1 MEKPWKAVV
10 VPWSQWGGTHTCG
23 FVWAVVIK
31 NQLFLP
37 SNPQYE
43 LASPCLGT
51 HAQKPWLWGCSRM
64 ENKVGSHK
72 NRGAH
77 SWRLRSSCFPLRSS
91 RTKFRLGL
99 NGAPQVEIWPPVFVN
114 PGVNAALDL
123 PIIFTVMIIPH
134 LFHGFPEADG
144 FSSCLWSQHKS
155 LSCAGGWGFPVPLW
169 HLNKAGWAHPEPQIY
184 HHIGRRN
191 CWIFD
196 HQLYERRAE
205 KDLEQLGLKV
215 FISHL
220 YVLGADIYWEI
231 LDGTFASLLKQSDS
245 FSFLI
250 LGRANFRAKQ
260 LQHFMYFKLIFLC
273 QRY

>member
-123 PIIFTVMIIPH
+123 PIIFTVIIIPH

-169 HLNKAGWAHPEPQIY
+169 T
-184 HHIGRRN
+184 
-191 CWIFD
+191 
-196 HQLYERRAE
+196 
-205 KDLEQLGLKV
+205 LEQGRMGSSRAPNL
-215 FISHL
+215 SP
-220 YVLGADIYWEI
+220 YWQKK
-231 LDGTFASLLKQSDS
+231 LLNFWSIITNYMKGGQKKTLSS
-245 FSFLI
+245 WVWRFSFLI
-250 LGRANFRAKQ
+250 
-260 LQHFMYFKLIFLC
+260 FMFWVLIFTGRFWMGLLHH
-273 QRY
+273 YWNNLILFPS

>member
-1 MEKPWKAVV
+1 M

-23 FVWAVVIK
+23 FVWAVIIK

-37 SNPQYE
+37 SNPKCE

-64 ENKVGSHK
+64 ENKVGSHE

-77 SWRLRSSCFPLRSS
+77 SWRLRSSCFPLQSS

-134 LFHGFPEADG
+134 LFQGFPEADG

-169 HLNKAGWAHPEPQIY
+169 TLEQGRMGSSRAPNLSPYWQKKLLNFWSPTIWKE
-184 HHIGRRN
+184 GRKN
-191 CWIFD
+191 
-196 HQLYERRAE
+196 
-205 KDLEQLGLKV
+205 LEQLGLKV

-220 YVLGADIYWEI
+220 HVLGADIYWKI
-231 LDGTFASLLKQSDS
+231 LDGTFASLLKQPDS

-250 LGRANFRAKQ
+250 LGRENFRAKQ
-260 LQHFMYFKLIFLC
+260 LQHFMYFQLIFRC
-273 QRY
+273 HRY